1 MTMVTWIKQPLFV
14 LQNPL
19 TGVTI
24 FCGIKVGMNCLTT
37 VHMKS
42 GAQT

>member
-24 FCGIKVGMNCLTT
+24 FVELRLACIV
-37 VHMKS
+37 
-42 GAQT
+42 